1 MHINCQKKMLPS
13 KTIFLKTLD
22 GIKPDVLMADLVKYD
37 QQLQNLT
44 LLNERDKQ
52 FDLKR
57 YLVEYVVW
65 FTKFKS

>member
-1 MHINCQKKMLPS
+1 MLPS

>member
-1 MHINCQKKMLPS
+1 MHIHCQKKMLPS